1 MPDYSNAHS
10 TEVQPGRCNFKGDTR
25 QKDQKAMVNKKNEE
39 REIPI
44 SFDGEETLERDSRE
58 ISDTLEVAPESGKDT
73 QPENAADAV
82 NASPE
87 EPVDEV
93 AAPPPEPQQDQ
104 LAQRR
109 AQIDALLAE
118 KSSLYDRLLR
128 AQAEFEN
135 YRKRVERERSELYQR
150 GRDDVLLQFLPVVDN
165 FERALSSLE
174 TSEAD
179 EEALRHGVELIHKQF
194 KDALSKFGLEPVE
207 AVGQVFD
214 PHVHEA
220 VTTEAT
226 DKHEENTVIEEF
238 QRGYRIGDRLLRPA
252 QVKVASSP
260 EK

>member
-1 MPDYSNAHS
+1 MGY
-10 TEVQPGRCNFKGDTR
+10 
-25 QKDQKAMVNKKNEE
+25 KKNQA
-39 REIPI
+39 RDIPI
-44 SFDGEETLERDSRE
+44 GFDGEEKVEATSEDT
-58 ISDTLEVAPESGKDT
+58 SDKPEEVEPQSGKDD
-73 QPENAADAV
+73 QPKSVEAAVEEVDAV
-82 NASPE
+82 
-87 EPVDEV
+87 EPD
-93 AAPPPEPQQDQ
+93 EPQQDQ

-109 AQIDALLAE
+109 AQVNALIAE
-118 KSSLYDRLLR
+118 KASLYDRLLR
-128 AQAEFEN
+128 GQAEFEN

-174 TSEAD
+174 TSEGD

-194 KDALSKFGLEPVE
+194 KDALSKFGLEAVE

-238 QRGYRIGDRLLRPA
+238 QRGYRIGDRVLRPA

>member
-1 MPDYSNAHS
+1 
-10 TEVQPGRCNFKGDTR
+10 
-25 QKDQKAMVNKKNEE
+25 MVNKQNEA
-39 REIPI
+39 RDIPI
-44 SFDGEETLERDSRE
+44 SFDEVEKLEVNSEE
-58 ISDTLEVAPESGKDT
+58 ISDELEEVEPESGKGD
-73 QPENAADAV
+73 QPKSMEAAIVEPAAEVVDD
-82 NASPE
+82 PE
-87 EPVDEV
+87 PN
-93 AAPPPEPQQDQ
+93 EPQQDQ

-109 AQIDALLAE
+109 AQINALIAE
-118 KSSLYDRLLR
+118 KAALYDRLIR
-128 AQAEFEN
+128 GQAEFEN
-135 YRKRVERERSELYQR
+135 YRKRVERERNELYQR

-174 TSEAD
+174 TSEGDA
-179 EEALRHGVELIHKQF
+179 EALRHGVELIHKQF
-194 KDALSKFGLEPVE
+194 EDALAKFGLEAVE

-252 QVKVASSP
+252 KVKVASSP